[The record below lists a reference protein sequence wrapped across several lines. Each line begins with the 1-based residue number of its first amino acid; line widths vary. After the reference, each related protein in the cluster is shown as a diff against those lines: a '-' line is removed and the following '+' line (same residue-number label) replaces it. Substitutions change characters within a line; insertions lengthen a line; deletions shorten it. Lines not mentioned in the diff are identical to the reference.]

1 MFSNPK
7 NIREDISRRSWLIA
21 TGLILLGAC
30 VIYRIIYIQNYEK
43 FNDKPW
49 IKYISRTIHVDTI
62 QAMRG
67 NIYSNDG
74 SLMATSLPYF
84 DVSIDPTVSDSAY
97 FYSRVDSVAALL
109 ANTFHQRTRQQ
120 YYQDLIFARREFEK
134 NDRKGNRNI
143 RLLKRKITYRE
154 YNIILNQPF
163 QGYVLNKKT
172 NKKEL
177 AHWKGWPFFRRFS
190 ITGRS
195 RGGKL
200 PIFYERYNPF
210 GSLAERTIGDLD
222 KATKRGA
229 FGLEASFD
237 KKLGG
242 TPGVGL
248 FRVLDDQ
255 TYMPNDDDASI
266 QPINGLDLHTTID
279 VNFQDIAETALRNTL
294 KLYQAAYGSVIVM
307 EVSTGEIRAIANLTR
322 RKGDSTYYERF
333 NHALAE
339 KSNPGS
345 TFKLASLLAALEEGL
360 PTNRIYHTGNGIAQY
375 RTATIR
381 DTKRT
386 GHGSITAQQVF
397 EKSSNV
403 GVHLIM
409 KDYFYGRA
417 EKYVG
422 YLKRFHLR
430 EPTGMQMKGE
440 PDPYIPTPQSK
451 KWSKTSLTYMGY
463 GYEAE
468 LTPLQM
474 LTFYNAVAN
483 DGFWVK
489 PLIVKQIKQADELI
503 QDIPPFRTE
512 ERIASEK
519 SIKKVRAMLE
529 GVVDHGTAT
538 GIKNTQYKIAGK
550 TGTAQKLVNGRY
562 VPGLFNTSF
571 IGYFPADNPRY
582 SCLIVVDSPRGFS
595 MEQLY
600 AGSVAA
606 PVFKEVADR
615 IIGYDIKMHP
625 PIPKQKNKT
634 SEMQKQLR
642 AGQADDL
649 RMIAEE
655 MNIEAPV
662 DVSGWVAAK
671 KNNENIVW
679 ENQDED
685 PNKVPNLKGMSLRDA
700 LYLLENHGFKVNYT
714 GKGKV
719 TTFELKGG
727 IYTLALE

>member
-1 MFSNPK
+1 MLSRPK
-7 NIREDISRRSWLIA
+7 NIREDISRRSWTVA
-21 TGLILLGAC
+21 GGLILLGAV
-30 VIYRIIYIQNYEK
+30 VIYRIFYIQHYEK
-43 FNDKPW
+43 YKGKPW
-49 IKYISRTIHVDTI
+49 IEYMSRTVRVDTI

-74 SLMATSLPYF
+74 SLMATSLPYYE
-84 DVSIDPTVSDSAY
+84 VSIDPTVSDSAY
-97 FYSRVDSVAALL
+97 FYSRVDSLATLL
-109 ANTFHQRTRQQ
+109 ARTFGQRTREE
-120 YYQDLIFARREFEK
+120 YRRDLTFARHEFEK
-134 NDRKGNRNI
+134 NDRRGNRNI

-154 YNIILNQPF
+154 YNLILNQPF
-163 QGYVLNKKT
+163 KGFVINKEDST
-172 NKKEL
+172 KK
-177 AHWKGWPFFRRFS
+177 AVQWKGWPFFRRFAT
-190 ITGRS
+190 TGRS

-200 PIFYERYNPF
+200 TISYERYNPF

-222 KATKRGA
+222 KKTKHGL

-237 KKLGG
+237 KRLAG

-255 TYMPNDDDASI
+255 TFVPNEDDEGL
-266 QPINGLDLHTTID
+266 QPTNGLDLHTTID

-294 KLYQAAYGSVIVM
+294 RRYKASYGCVIVM
-307 EVSTGEIRAIANLTR
+307 EVQTGEIRAIANLSR
-322 RKGDSTYYERF
+322 NADSSYFETY
-333 NHALAE
+333 NHALAGL
-339 KSNPGS
+339 SNPGS
-345 TFKLASLLAALEEGL
+345 TFKLPTMLAAFEEGL
-360 PTNRIYHTGNGIAQY
+360 PLQRMYHTGNGVAKY
-375 RTATIR
+375 LTALIK

-403 GVHLIM
+403 GVHLVM
-409 KDYFYGRA
+409 KDYFYGKGD
-417 EKYVG
+417 KYVG

-430 EPTGMQMKGE
+430 EPTGIQMKGE
-440 PDPYIPTPQSK
+440 PAPRIRTPSDK
-451 KWSKTSLTYMGY
+451 RWSKTSLTYMSY
-463 GYEAE
+463 GYESE

-474 LTFYNAVAN
+474 LAFYNAVAN
-483 DGFWVK
+483 DGYWVR
-489 PLIVKQIKQADELI
+489 PMIVKQVKQADELI
-503 QDIPPFRTE
+503 QEVPSFRSE
-512 ERIASEK
+512 QRIASENSLRK
-519 SIKKVRAMLE
+519 ARLLLE

-538 GIKNTQYKIAGK
+538 NIKNEHYKIAGK

-562 VPGLFNTSF
+562 VPGLYNTSF
-571 IGYFPADNPRY
+571 IGYFPADQPRY

-655 MNIEAPV
+655 MDIEAPV
-662 DVSGWVAAK
+662 NVNGWVEAK
-671 KNNENIVW
+671 KGKNGVEW
-679 ENQDED
+679 ENRDSD
-685 PNKVPNLKGMSLRDA
+685 PNKIPNLTGMSLRDA
-700 LYLLENHGFKVNYT
+700 VYLLENHGFKIAYT
-714 GKGKV
+714 GQGKV
-719 TTFELKGG
+719 AAYELKGG
-727 IYTLALE
+727 RYVLTLK